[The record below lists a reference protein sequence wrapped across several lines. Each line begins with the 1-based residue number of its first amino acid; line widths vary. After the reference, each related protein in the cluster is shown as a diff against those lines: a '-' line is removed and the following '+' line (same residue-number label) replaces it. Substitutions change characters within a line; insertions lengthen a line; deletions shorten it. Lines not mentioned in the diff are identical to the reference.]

1 MGLYELSILNFILLM
16 FPMLLYFVYQ
26 TYSKTLNKNKN
37 EFYLD
42 VALIS
47 SFYLVICYGM
57 NTASLLPFLLIN
69 IPLII
74 AYIKKRYLSSIFL
87 SVMIILNYYDSF
99 EFNIMLLI
107 IEYSIYYLLFLYG
120 SKGKKSYVIYIVL
133 VLKCIC
139 FFLHLTF
146 IKQPFNMDWLLVAL
160 IFFISTYFLG
170 ILLNL
175 SENVIK
181 LYKSIKELEEEK
193 QIRDSLFKITHEIK
207 NPIAVCKGYLDMFDV
222 NNVEH
227 SRKYVPILKD
237 EIKRVLTL
245 LQDFLSI
252 TKIKVEKDI
261 VDIYMLIEDV
271 VDSFEPLLNDKK
283 ITMTLNIP
291 DDELYIMADYNR
303 VSQVLLNLIKN
314 SIEAIDD
321 KEGVIEIECNET
333 KNKIKICITDNGCG
347 IAEENLKHMNEPF
360 FTTKQ
365 NGTGLGVYLSRE
377 IIKEHNGDIT
387 YTSSSNGTCATI
399 WLPKMSEKK
408 GY

>member
-1 MGLYELSILNFILLM
+1 MGLYKISILNFILLM

-57 NTASLLPFLLIN
+57 HTNSLLPFLLIN

-74 AYIKKRYLSSIFL
+74 AYGKKRYLSGIFL
-87 SVMIILNYYDSF
+87 SIMIILNYYEYL
-99 EFNIMLLI
+99 EFHIMLLI
-107 IEYSIYYLLFLYG
+107 VEYIIYYLLFIYG
-120 SKGKKSYVIYIVL
+120 NKKGKNYVVYIVL
-133 VLKCIC
+133 VLKCLC
-139 FFLHLTF
+139 FFLHLHL
-146 IKQPFNMDWLLVAL
+146 IKQPFDIAYLLEMI
-160 IFFISTYFLG
+160 IFIISTYFLG
-170 ILLNL
+170 ILLNIL
-175 SENVIK
+175 ENVIK

-237 EIKRVLTL
+237 EIKQVLTL

-252 TKIKVEKDI
+252 TKIKLEKDI

-271 VDSFEPLLNDKK
+271 VDSFEPLLKDNGVT
-283 ITMTLNIP
+283 ITLNIP

-303 VSQVLLNLIKN
+303 LSQVLLNLVKN
-314 SIEAIDD
+314 SIEAMNS
-321 KEGVIEIECNET
+321 KGGMIEIDCNET
-333 KNKIKICITDNGCG
+333 KNRIKICIKDNGCG
-347 IAEENLKHMNEPF
+347 ISEENLKHMNEPF
-360 FTTKQ
+360 FTTKK

-377 IIKEHNGDIT
+377 IIKEHNGNIT
-387 YTSSSNGTCATI
+387 YTSSSNGTSATI
-399 WLPKMSEKK
+399 WLPKMCEKK